1 MKSNSLALVITLAL
15 NAGVEEAQNA
25 INEIERI
32 FGISNVGTVAP
43 ASLVTPV
50 GTVAHTQVTNVT
62 PPADAIEGE
71 ATELDASGLP
81 WDERIHSS
89 SKEKNKDG
97 TWRSRRNLDE
107 ATKKK
112 IEKQLRATTTA
123 PAADVATNTAA
134 IPPAPA
140 ATPAPPALP
149 PAPGLPPLP
158 GANVINPAYASLV
171 KFIAENSRSDAN
183 PAGRITDEWL
193 TATAIPYYT
202 QLAAGTSLQ
211 DIAHRPDLCAALESG
226 LRISLGQ

>member
-32 FGISNVGTVAP
+32 FGISNTGTVAP
-43 ASLVTPV
+43 ESLVASATQNAAPANLNTDVV
-50 GTVAHTQVTNVT
+50 GDAAADTSTNEVDGT
-62 PPADAIEGE
+62 
-71 ATELDASGLP
+71 GLP

-97 TWRSRRNLDE
+97 TWRSKRNVDE
-107 ATKKK
+107 AFKKK
-112 IEKQLRATTTA
+112 VEKQLRATMDTPPTTT
-123 PAADVATNTAA
+123 PAATT
-134 IPPAPA
+134 PAPA
-140 ATPAPPALP
+140 PAPAPTLPPP

-158 GANVINPAYASLV
+158 GANVVNPAYASLV
-171 KFIAENSRSDAN
+171 KLVAENTKSDAN

-193 TATAIPYYT
+193 TQVAIPHYT

-211 DIAHRPDLCAALESG
+211 DLAHRADLCAALEAG
-226 LRISLGQ
+226 LRLSLGM